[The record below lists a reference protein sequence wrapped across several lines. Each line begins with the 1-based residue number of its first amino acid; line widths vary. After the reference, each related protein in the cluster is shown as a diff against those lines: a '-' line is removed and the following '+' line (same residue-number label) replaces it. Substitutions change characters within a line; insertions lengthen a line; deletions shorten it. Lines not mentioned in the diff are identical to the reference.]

1 MGTRHLHLPT
11 PADFQTTSPNM
22 SRIALVLALLCGAAY
37 ATQFKDCGSQG
48 ANPSFSVASCDTPPC
63 TVKSGSKFPIS
74 MTFTPDHD
82 IADLTAGVYAEIGGL
97 DIPWPNFNNKAC
109 EKMVGEQCP
118 LKKGV
123 PATWTYEVFVDP
135 LYPKMT
141 VMAKFELKDNTG
153 LQTCMEIPVVIEA

>member
-1 MGTRHLHLPT
+1 MGTRHLLLPT
-11 PADFQTTSPNM
+11 PAGHFYKHVSHRSGPRP
-22 SRIALVLALLCGAAY
+22 SLRRCICHPI
-37 ATQFKDCGSQG
+37 QG
-48 ANPSFSVASCDTPPC
+48 LRCDTPPC